1 MRRIK
6 SLHVMSEV
14 ITTVEMRMTVVH
26 AAQKFPGGIIFT
38 CFRLSTTFNFT
49 PSRLSLPRR
58 HPDHEENHGH
68 H

>member
-14 ITTVEMRMTVVH
+14 ITKVEMRMTVVNS
-26 AAQKFPGGIIFT
+26 AQKFPGGIIFT
-38 CFRLSTTFNFT
+38 CFRLSTTFNC
-49 PSRLSLPRR
+49 RISLPRR

>member
-14 ITTVEMRMTVVH
+14 ITKVEMRMTVVH
-26 AAQKFPGGIIFT
+26 ATQKFPWEIIFT
-38 CFRLSTTFNFT
+38 CFRLNHIYCTL
-49 PSRLSLPRR
+49 SRISLPRR

>member
-14 ITTVEMRMTVVH
+14 ITKVEMRMTVVH
-26 AAQKFPGGIIFT
+26 STQKFPWEIIFT
-38 CFRLSTTFNFT
+38 CFRLNHIYCTL
-49 PSRLSLPRR
+49 SRISLPRR
-58 HPDHEENHGH
+58 HPDHEENHSH